1 MKIEMKIEKLIS
13 AMSRK
18 WQIALFVFI
27 GLFLLSAVTLTT
39 KKENLPGEILMLL
52 IFVPVIYLKLR
63 AENLIKK
70 DTGEK

>member
-1 MKIEMKIEKLIS
+1 MKIEKWVL

-18 WQIALFVFI
+18 WQIALFVFM

-52 IFVPVIYLKLR
+52 IFVPVIYLKVR

-70 DTGEK
+70 DGGEK